1 MICRHCSSVA
11 ERDAK
16 NELSKSE
23 IFEII
28 KKLENYGVFELFF
41 DGGES
46 LLRSDLVEICKFSSD
61 IGITVSFST
70 NGYFF
75 TDNLIKK
82 VKSAN
87 IKKIQVSLDSASPET
102 HDFFRNTPGSYD
114 KTIECIKNL
123 IKHKIKTIVACT
135 ISKYNYLE
143 IKQIINLCLQLGVN
157 DLIFTRPIHVG
168 NAIFNNEI
176 FIDKETQNQIYLD
189 LISEKIKLQQQ
200 LNIKL
205 LHNPI
210 LIPQIQKLKIPPNI
224 KRELIQSLSC
234 SAGQQMC
241 WITSTGDVTPCPA
254 IPLKLGNIR
263 ETSFEEIWKKN
274 EVFNQLRHC
283 KQFLET
289 DCIKCKYVD
298 LCEGGCHADS
308 YGVHN
313 NLFAKDPMCIL

>member
-1 MICRHCSSVA
+1 MNCLHCCSA
-11 ERDAK
+11 ENRNTE
-16 NELSKSE
+16 NELPKDE
-23 IFEII
+23 IFHILKDLDRLGIFEI
-28 KKLENYGVFELFF
+28 FF

-46 LLRSDLVEICKFSSD
+46 LLREDFLEICKFSSD
-61 IGITVSFST
+61 IGISISFST

-75 TDNLIKK
+75 TNDLIKK
-82 VKSAN
+82 VKNADV
-87 IKKIQVSLDSASPET
+87 KKIQVSLDSPSSET
-102 HDFFRNTPGSYD
+102 HDFFRNTPGSFD
-114 KTIECIKNL
+114 KSIECIKNL
-123 IKHKIKTIVACT
+123 IKNDIKTIVACT

-143 IKQIINLCLQLGVN
+143 TKEIINLCLQLGVT

-168 NAIFNNEI
+168 NAILNTEI
-176 FIDKETQNQIYLD
+176 FIDKATQNQIYLD

-224 KRELIQSLSC
+224 RHELIQSLSC

-241 WITSTGDVTPCPA
+241 WITSTGNVTPCPA
-254 IPLKLGNIR
+254 LPLKLGNIR

-298 LCEGGCHADS
+298 LCQGGCHADS